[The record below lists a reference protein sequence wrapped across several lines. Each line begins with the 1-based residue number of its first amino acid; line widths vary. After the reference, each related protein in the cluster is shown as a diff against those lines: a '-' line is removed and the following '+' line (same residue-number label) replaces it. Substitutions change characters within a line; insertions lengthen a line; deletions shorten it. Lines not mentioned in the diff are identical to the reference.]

1 MYLFL
6 STSRGNRQI
15 EKDTRGSRSSSI
27 TRRGAR
33 WLCHTRRSVLERPL
47 SIVAGVSAPCGAAP
61 STRTWPLSPAAASLS
76 ERGRP
81 FAACAIFPSPAPASS
96 SFARVCRKP
105 QSAFR
110 ANCFPPVTSATAA
123 NSRSLLLSRSPL
135 TPGSRW
141 HSEGVGEAGAA
152 EAPRGACGTAA
163 IWAAGELPRAV
174 SASTQLF
181 GTGDAA

>member
-27 TRRGAR
+27 TRRGGKVA
-33 WLCHTRRSVLERPL
+33 L
-47 SIVAGVSAPCGAAP
+47 SHPAVGAGAASEHRRGGLCTLRS
-61 STRTWPLSPAAASLS
+61 STFHPNVAAVACCSEPVGEREAVCCLCDLSLS
-76 ERGRP
+76 RSGLLLLRSGLP
-81 FAACAIFPSPAPASS
+81 QTTKRISS
-96 SFARVCRKP
+96 
-105 QSAFR
+105 QL
-110 ANCFPPVTSATAA
+110 FPPVTSATAA

-152 EAPRGACGTAA
+152 EAWRGACGTAA